1 MKYSKQEMKNLS
13 WLPAMELKDLTL
25 VEISKKIKFSNLRK
39 LRKFLEEK
47 ELDYKRNG

>member
-1 MKYSKQEMKNLS
+1 MRFSKKELKDLS

-25 VEISKKIKFSNLRK
+25 IEIAQKIEFNNLSKLKA
-39 LRKFLEEK
+39 FLEEK